1 MRVER
6 IQERIVAVLCNV
18 IRPLRGGRTEKKAL
32 HVKKGQ
38 AASHDGSFWRAL
50 APWCASILIMVSSGV
65 WQVYPPDRDMHL
77 KREGQRDEPLI
88 CLIFCGQLGMLQMD
102 HHWGPQKCIQLHSSR
117 SSRSQVAYD
126 HQQQQQQQNRF
137 KIPPA
142 FPPCACL
149 LLSTQ
154 CKCQK
159 CTMVRI
165 VPSFENQ
172 HIFKHQWNKSRKSR
186 SWAWNKYV
194 ILEWLP
200 RGFEEYQLSFKNSK
214 AWWWGMRA

>member
-1 MRVER
+1 
-6 IQERIVAVLCNV
+6 
-18 IRPLRGGRTEKKAL
+18 
-32 HVKKGQ
+32 
-38 AASHDGSFWRAL
+38 
-50 APWCASILIMVSSGV
+50 MVSSGV

-165 VPSFENQ
+165 VPSFEIN
-172 HIFKHQWNKSRKSR
+172 IFLSINEIRAENPGPEPEISTLSWSDYQEDLKSIS
-186 SWAWNKYV
+186 
-194 ILEWLP
+194 
-200 RGFEEYQLSFKNSK
+200 
-214 AWWWGMRA
+214 